1 MPRPPT
7 GRAHPTAVGRQ
18 WATGAQRRGVAD
30 VLVGRVMVLFP
41 AGAALTALAGRATCE
56 PMTEPP
62 ENQEPP
68 DSLIPYDEIVQDSLR
83 QVVRRVLQDVS
94 IGGGLPGAHHFF
106 IAFRTRFPGVD
117 MPRHLLERYPE
128 EMTVVLQHRY
138 WDLLVSDEHFEVG
151 LTFNQVP
158 AKLSIPYRA
167 ISGFVDPA
175 VNFALQFIVQMPE
188 LDEEP
193 EVEPVVEGEP
203 GSNVVSFD
211 FKRKK

>member
-1 MPRPPT
+1 MWP
-7 GRAHPTAVGRQ
+7 V
-18 WATGAQRRGVAD
+18 
-30 VLVGRVMVLFP
+30 
-41 AGAALTALAGRATCE
+41 
-56 PMTEPP
+56 TEPP

-83 QVVRRVLQDVS
+83 QVVRRVLGDVAT
-94 IGGGLPGAHHFF
+94 GGGLPGAHHFF

-117 MPRHLLERYPE
+117 MPKHLLERYPE

-138 WDLLVSDEHFEVG
+138 WDLLVDDEHFEVG

-167 ISGFVDPA
+167 ITGFVDPA
-175 VNFALQFIVQMPE
+175 VNFALQFTVVMPE
-188 LDEEP
+188 PVDEP
-193 EVEPVVEGEP
+193 PPPVVVESES

>member
-1 MPRPPT
+1 
-7 GRAHPTAVGRQ
+7 
-18 WATGAQRRGVAD
+18 
-30 VLVGRVMVLFP
+30 
-41 AGAALTALAGRATCE
+41 
-56 PMTEPP
+56 MTQPP

-83 QVVRRVLQDVS
+83 QVVRRVLGDVAAL
-94 IGGGLPGAHHFF
+94 GGLPGGHHFF
-106 IAFRTRFPGVD
+106 IAFKTRYPGVD

-138 WDLLVSDEHFEVG
+138 WDLLVADEHFEVG

-158 AKLSIPYRA
+158 AKLSIPYKA

-175 VNFALQFIVQMPE
+175 VNFALQFAVAT
-188 LDEEP
+188 P
-193 EVEPVVEGEP
+193 EVEEVEEEPAEPQEP